1 MDRSR
6 GASVEDVGQE
16 ESKRGL
22 YRKIA
27 RPLRRVSENKSTRI
41 ESDPLQEA
49 EGEEIIGTMIFAP
62 TIWTLEIDGRPTLA
76 FEAMKYREAD
86 EICHQEWLRLEL
98 GQRKINNVPLCV
110 ADSHLRIR
118 LARPAEMLLYRQAA
132 EANKTSDNNLT
143 YLIELDPVVSFR

>member
-27 RPLRRVSENKSTRI
+27 QPLRRVSENKSTRI

-98 GQRKINNVPLCV
+98 GQRKINHIPLCV

-118 LARPAEMLLYRQAA
+118 LARPAEMDLYRKAA
-132 EANKTSDNNLT
+132 SGSMPMRFFWRLGRSPPIAS
-143 YLIELDPVVSFR
+143 